1 MIGDEHD
8 LCEGQG
14 RRQHGLIV
22 RKCFFEYL
30 FFHGELLEF
39 QKVNTAISVYD
50 LSRIN
55 QELIENQSR
64 INRESIKNQSRNNKK
79 SHENKNTRISN
90 HIVTWIE
97 CDIFDN
103 TTLISV
109 HIPK

>member
-14 RRQHGLIV
+14 GRQHGLIV
-22 RKCFFEYL
+22 RICFFEYL

-55 QELIENQSR
+55 
-64 INRESIKNQSRNNKK
+64 RESIKNQSRINQIK
-79 SHENKNTRISN
+79 IS
-90 HIVTWIE
+90 
-97 CDIFDN
+97 
-103 TTLISV
+103 
-109 HIPK
+109 

>member
-39 QKVNTAISVYD
+39 QKVNAAISVYD

-55 QELIENQSR
+55 QE
-64 INRESIKNQSRNNKK
+64 SIKNQS
-79 SHENKNTRISN
+79 NKNLMKIK
-90 HIVTWIE
+90 
-97 CDIFDN
+97 
-103 TTLISV
+103 
-109 HIPK
+109 IPE